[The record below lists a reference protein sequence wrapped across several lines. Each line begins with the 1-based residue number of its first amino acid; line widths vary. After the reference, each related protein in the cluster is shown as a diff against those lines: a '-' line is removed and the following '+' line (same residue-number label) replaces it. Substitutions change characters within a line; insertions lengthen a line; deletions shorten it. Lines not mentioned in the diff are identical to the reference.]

1 MNKND
6 KNKTSVWDLDAQS
19 PVATDTAPATEEL
32 PKIIKRPQ
40 ASKPQVDPDLLRYDT
55 EGLMTDF
62 PTATELQRFVYDQTG
77 YVLSLKGRSNK
88 FKYQVAMDV
97 LNGGKPPAEVIGT
110 ENPYLDKVELIP
122 EEPFKSD
129 FPRDPEIDLAGPEVT
144 RFGTSVFP
152 HPDPEWRARD
162 QKCQVVFRKYMNGTI
177 TYEVLGPVAKRAV
190 GTKINKFG
198 QKQPEKYVWIDP
210 RTGEQ
215 IIRNAAGKLTPLGTR
230 LQAFMKKQRV
240 NKSNHWDTWI
250 DRDFVASDNAIVDN
264 PWAV

>member
-1 MNKND
+1 MNKETKPNI
-6 KNKTSVWDLDAQS
+6 WDQ
-19 PVATDTAPATEEL
+19 TEAPAAADK
-32 PKIIKRPQ
+32 PVIIKTPKE
-40 ASKPQVDPDLLRYDT
+40 AKPAKQEVAAQVDPDLLRYDI

-122 EEPFKSD
+122 EEPFKTD

-215 IIRNAAGKLTPLGTR
+215 IIRNSAGKLTPLGTR
-230 LQAFMKKQRV
+230 LQAFMKKQKV

-250 DRDFVASDNAIVDN
+250 DRDFVASDNAIIDN

>member
-1 MNKND
+1 MNKETKPNI
-6 KNKTSVWDLDAQS
+6 WDQAE
-19 PVATDTAPATEEL
+19 APAAADK
-32 PKIIKRPQ
+32 PVIIKTPKEV
-40 ASKPQVDPDLLRYDT
+40 KPAKQEVAAQVDPDFLRYDI